1 MGDSITTLISV
12 ILVWRNIKEKYGEE
26 VNENFA
32 HTNVNEAKEEG
43 NLIKVFLQRPQLL
56 MFFALLFIYQFVYS
70 QHRFTLPLTVNSAL
84 DDNGAKVFGYMM
96 SINAVTVV
104 FLTVFITAA
113 LKKYHHL
120 VCMVLSGIAFAI
132 GFGMLSFVHTIAGL
146 FISTFIWTLG
156 EILNSISI
164 GVFVAD
170 NTPVNYRAR
179 ISAFQ
184 NIIYWV
190 VSSLSTG
197 LGGVLV
203 DICGLHYI
211 WSGIFVVSI
220 IASGLMYLLKV
231 YCVNAESHR
240 SKNAIENTV
249 N

>member
-1 MGDSITTLISV
+1 
-12 ILVWRNIKEKYGEE
+12 
-26 VNENFA
+26 
-32 HTNVNEAKEEG
+32 
-43 NLIKVFLQRPQLL
+43 
-56 MFFALLFIYQFVYS
+56 MFFALLLIYQFVYS

-84 DDNGAKVFGYMM
+84 NNNGAKVFGYMM

-120 VCMVLSGIAFAI
+120 TCMVFSGIAFSV
-132 GFGMLSFVHTIAGL
+132 GFGMLSFTHTTFGF

-170 NTPVNYRAR
+170 NSPVNYRAR

-190 VSSLSTG
+190 ASSLSTA
-197 LGGVLV
+197 LGGILV
-203 DICGLHYI
+203 DRCGLNYI
-211 WSGIFVVSI
+211 WSGIFVVAL

-231 YCVNAESHR
+231 YCVNCDNR
-240 SKNAIENTV
+240 LSKNVVNDIKLQLERDVTYENR